1 MSRIRLL
8 RGVMHIELL
17 WLIPVIAIAIFGFF
31 IALSV
36 QRRAEYR
43 ARGSDLS
50 REVEMFNAGRGQQ
63 KLVTAKSADER
74 LHEMEKTINFVAE
87 AVVNQQRLLRGFQKG
102 NASSPA
108 DSADEAG
115 ELREK
120 LRSVFK
126 EYDIILSENYTLRA
140 KIKQLMQPTAAQE
153 QAPSAVEAS
162 ALDSILTS
170 RTRGRSSRPTLHLY
184 DDTRLINLAEMDGD
198 DMSESDDALAR

>member
-1 MSRIRLL
+1 
-8 RGVMHIELL
+8 MHIELL

-31 IALSV
+31 IALSA
-36 QRRAEYR
+36 QRSAEHL

-50 REVEMFNAGRGQQ
+50 REVELFNVGHEQQ

-74 LHEMEKTINFVAE
+74 LHEMERTINFVAE
-87 AVVNQQRLLRGFQKG
+87 AVVNQQRLLSGFQKEKALSG
-102 NASSPA
+102 E
-108 DSADEAG
+108 DSAGEAC

-140 KIKQLMQPTAAQE
+140 KIKQLMQRTAAQG
-153 QAPSAVEAS
+153 QAQSAVEAP

-170 RTRGRSSRPTLHLY
+170 RTRAGSSRPTLHLY